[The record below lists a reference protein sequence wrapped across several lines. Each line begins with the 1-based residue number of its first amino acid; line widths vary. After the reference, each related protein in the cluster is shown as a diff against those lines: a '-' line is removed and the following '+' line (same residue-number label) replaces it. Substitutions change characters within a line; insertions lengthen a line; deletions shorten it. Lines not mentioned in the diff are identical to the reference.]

1 MKLPGYL
8 KCSNFKII
16 VIAWLS
22 VEVAHERK
30 LSTLSAGEAST
41 AKCVQSITLK
51 RAKHTAESELPE
63 AGKSIMLDFLIMQAK
78 EMSIADAH
86 NVFKSKR

>member
-8 KCSNFKII
+8 KWSNFKII
-16 VIAWLS
+16 VIALLS
-22 VEVAHERK
+22 VEGAHEPK
-30 LSTLSAGEAST
+30 LSALSAGRAST
-41 AKCVQSITLK
+41 TRCVQSIKLTSV
-51 RAKHTAESELPE
+51 KHTPESELPE

-86 NVFKSKR
+86 IFLNFI